1 MKRNALFSLVLF
13 DAPIDTPAMML
24 RDGLYLRGELAFD
37 IVEFVSE
44 FFNAVISG
52 LEVFNFYLIYNAINV

>member
-1 MKRNALFSLVLF
+1 MKRITLFSFVLF

-37 IVEFVSE
+37 IVEFVAK
-44 FFNAVISG
+44 FFNAIVPS
-52 LEVFNFYLIYNAINV
+52 LQVLNFDLIDNTIDV